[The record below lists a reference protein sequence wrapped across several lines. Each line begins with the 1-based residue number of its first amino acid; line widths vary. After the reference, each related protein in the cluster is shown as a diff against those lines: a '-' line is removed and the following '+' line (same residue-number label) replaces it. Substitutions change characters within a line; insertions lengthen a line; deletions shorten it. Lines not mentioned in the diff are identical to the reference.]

1 MSESLLVTKNPGA
14 AAIEKLLCYG
24 GRVLHFIPADYA
36 LTVPCGINRGRRWL
50 RGAANAPE
58 WMGIYEL
65 RKQRALRRLVAPGMT
80 VCDIGANA
88 GFYTLGLARL
98 VGAGGRVLAFEP
110 LPRNVRKIRR
120 HLSLNHVTNVVLH
133 DCALSDVTGTLRF
146 SEGESDF
153 TGKISEE
160 AGNLEVPSVR
170 LDQFLK
176 EQALPDPGL
185 LKIDVEGAEGRVL
198 EGALELL
205 RRAHPVLVLALH
217 GAEQKTRCFEILR
230 ALGYRVLGLGGKSII
245 DSANLPNEII
255 ALY

>member
-1 MSESLLVTKNPGA
+1 M
-14 AAIEKLLCYG
+14 
-24 GRVLHFIPADYA
+24 
-36 LTVPCGINRGRRWL
+36 
-50 RGAANAPE
+50 
-58 WMGIYEL
+58 
-65 RKQRALRRLVAPGMT
+65 
-80 VCDIGANA
+80 
-88 GFYTLGLARL
+88 
-98 VGAGGRVLAFEP
+98 LAFEP

-153 TGKISEE
+153 TGRISDE

-170 LDQFLK
+170 LDQCS
-176 EQALPDPGL
+176 QRNSRCPDPAL

-198 EGALELL
+198 AGASELL

-217 GAEQKTRCFEILR
+217 GPEQKTRCFEILC
-230 ALGYRVLGLGGKSII
+230 AIGYRVLGLGGKSIV

-255 ALY
+255 AVY

>member
-1 MSESLLVTKNPGA
+1 MNESVLFTKNPGA
-14 AAIEKLLCYG
+14 AAVEKLLCYC

-58 WMGIYEL
+58 WMGIYEI
-65 RKQRALRRLVAPGMT
+65 RKQRALSRLVARGMT

-110 LPRNVRKIRR
+110 LPRNVWKIRR
-120 HLSLNHVTNVVLH
+120 HLTLNHVTNVVLH

-153 TGKISEE
+153 TGKIWDE
-160 AGNLEVPSVR
+160 GGDLEVPSVR
-170 LDQFLK
+170 LDQFLQ
-176 EQALPDPGL
+176 EQSLPDPGL
-185 LKIDVEGAEGRVL
+185 LKIDVEGAEDRVL
-198 EGALELL
+198 KGARELL
-205 RRAHPVLVLALH
+205 HRAHPVLVLALH
-217 GAEQKTRCFEILR
+217 GPEQKTRCFEILR
-230 ALGYRVLGLGGKSII
+230 AFGYRVLGLGGKSII
-245 DSANLPNEII
+245 DSSDLPNEII
-255 ALY
+255 AVY